1 MRAENVSIPAIR
13 GFAPPD
19 EEGDSV
25 VAAKLP
31 PTPAAAP
38 TRGSPIA
45 VPIRG
50 AKQASRI
57 LSTIFLTFSLDDH
70 ITMSDVNR

>member
-50 AKQASRI
+50 AKQASTVLR
-57 LSTIFLTFSLDDH
+57 TIFSHVFTRKTS
-70 ITMSDVNR
+70 

>member
-1 MRAENVSIPAIR
+1 MRAESVSIPAIR
-13 GFAPPD
+13 GFPPPD

-25 VAAKLP
+25 VADKLP

-50 AKQASRI
+50 AEQASR
-57 LSTIFLTFSLDDH
+57 F
-70 ITMSDVNR
+70 

>member
-1 MRAENVSIPAIR
+1 MRAEKVSLPAIR

-57 LSTIFLTFSLDDH
+57 LSTISHVFTRRSYNDL
-70 ITMSDVNR
+70 RCQ